1 MTSPPDHAGA
11 AATAA
16 GAQPGQAAQPRLLIV
31 DDDETCC
38 WVLRSAFERRGYA
51 VRVAHSV
58 PDALAL
64 LRDGSPDYALV
75 DLRMP
80 GPSGLTLVSGLKQA
94 HPRTRIVML
103 TGYSSVA
110 TAVEAVKL
118 GAADY
123 LLKPVDANAIEVAF
137 GRRPAHAKPEDNAP
151 QLLSVERLAWEHI
164 QRALAHHDGN
174 VSATARALGMH
185 RRTLQRKLNKHPNQR

>member
-1 MTSPPDHAGA
+1 MTSPPDHARA

-16 GAQPGQAAQPRLLIV
+16 GGQPEQAAQPRLLIV
-31 DDDETCC
+31 DDDESCR
-38 WVLRSAFERRGYA
+38 WALRRAFELRGYA
-51 VRVAHSV
+51 VRCAHSV
-58 PDALAL
+58 PDALAQ
-64 LRDGSPDYALV
+64 LREGIPDYAVV

-80 GPSGLTLVSGLKQA
+80 GPSGLTLVSSLKQA
-94 HPRTRIVML
+94 SARTRIVML

-123 LLKPVDANAIEVAF
+123 LLKPVDANAIEAAF
-137 GRRPAHAKPEDNAP
+137 GRCPAHPKTEIEEL
-151 QLLSVERLAWEHI
+151 QLPSVERLAWEHI
-164 QRALAHHDGN
+164 QRTLAQHGGN

-185 RRTLQRKLNKHPNQR
+185 RRTLQRKLKKRPSRR

>member
-16 GAQPGQAAQPRLLIV
+16 DAQPGQAAQPRLLIV
-31 DDDETCC
+31 DDDESCR
-38 WVLRSAFERRGYA
+38 WALRRAFELRGYA
-51 VRVAHSV
+51 VRCAHSV
-58 PDALAL
+58 PDALAQ
-64 LRDGSPDYALV
+64 LRDGIPDYAVV

-80 GPSGLTLVSGLKQA
+80 GPSGLALVSSLKQA
-94 HPRTRIVML
+94 SARTRIVML

-123 LLKPVDANAIEVAF
+123 LIKPVDANAIEVAF
-137 GRRPAHAKPEDNAP
+137 GRRPAHAKPEDDAAP
-151 QLLSVERLAWEHI
+151 LLSVERLAWEHI
-164 QRALAHHDGN
+164 QRTLAQHDGN

-185 RRTLQRKLNKHPNQR
+185 RRTLQRKLKKHPARR

>member
-1 MTSPPDHAGA
+1 MTSPPDRPRA

-16 GAQPGQAAQPRLLIV
+16 GGQPEQTAQPRLLIV
-31 DDDETCC
+31 DDDESCC
-38 WVLRSAFERRGYA
+38 WVLRNAFERRGYA

-80 GPSGLTLVSGLKQA
+80 GPSGLALVSSLKQA
-94 HPRTRIVML
+94 GARTHIVML
-103 TGYSSVA
+103 TGFSSVA
-110 TAVEAVKL
+110 TAVEAVKR

-123 LLKPVDANAIEVAF
+123 LVKPVDANAIEVAF
-137 GRRPAHAKPEDNAP
+137 GRVPAQAKPEDSHAQP
-151 QLLSVERLAWEHI
+151 LSVERLAWEHI
-164 QRALAHHDGN
+164 QRTLALHDGN

-185 RRTLQRKLNKHPNQR
+185 RRTLQRKLKKHPARR